1 MSDGD
6 KIEAVNALEAHG
18 LLRVPIRVVRRPHQ
32 MSTRALRE
40 SFGEYRLLVVRT
52 AAISEERNLPRLV
65 GATPAAAAKWI
76 IDLTP
81 GLSVLVQPYEQ
92 VLFSVELAVYE
103 SVVVAE
109 IVPGIWEL
117 DSRLTPA
124 VLVFKDDGLELTV
137 PDTRL
142 QTARFHDP
150 HHGTRQRPARVDDWQ
165 IATLVAWVREHR
177 RHLSALRD
185 DLGHPFGLKLHH
197 SSRYGLSAQ
206 NIRSSVPEPDTWQQ
220 DTPAPPINTA
230 PLSSTD
236 APLPDGPVLLDVSVA
251 REEHA
256 RLATFI
262 DRLHQTGTR
271 EVYLRS
277 GLLSHLAIN
286 LREAGITVRSAHG

>member
-1 MSDGD
+1 MSDWD
-6 KIEAVNALEAHG
+6 KVEAVNALEAHG

-32 MSTRALRE
+32 MSTRALRD
-40 SFGEYRLLVVRT
+40 SFSEHRLLVLRT
-52 AAISEERNLPRLV
+52 AAASEERNLPRLV
-65 GATPAAAAKWI
+65 GATPAAAATWI
-76 IDLTP
+76 GDLAP
-81 GLSVLVQPYEQ
+81 RLSVLVQPYEQ

-103 SVVVAE
+103 SVVAAE
-109 IVPGIWEL
+109 IIPGIWEL

-124 VLVFKDDGLELTV
+124 VLVVKDDGLELTI
-137 PDTRL
+137 PDTHL
-142 QTARFHDP
+142 QVARFHDP

-177 RHLSALRD
+177 SHLSALLD
-185 DLGHPFGLKLHH
+185 DLGRPFGLKLHH

-236 APLPDGPVLLDVSVA
+236 APLPDGPVLLDMSVA

-256 RLATFI
+256 RLAVFI
-262 DRLHQTGTR
+262 DRLRRAGTR

>member
-1 MSDGD
+1 MSGWD
-6 KIEAVNALEAHG
+6 KVEAVSALEAHG

-32 MSTRALRE
+32 MSRRLLRDR
-40 SFGEYRLLVVRT
+40 FNRHPLLVVRT
-52 AAISEERNLPRLV
+52 AAASEERNLPRLV
-65 GATPAAAAKWI
+65 GVTPEAAARWI
-76 IDLTP
+76 IDLGP
-81 GLSVLVQPYEQ
+81 GLSVMVQPYEQ

-103 SVVVAE
+103 SLVVAE
-109 IVPGIWEL
+109 VVPGIWEL
-117 DSRLTPA
+117 DSRLAPA
-124 VLVFKDDGLELTV
+124 VLVVTDESLELTV
-137 PDTRL
+137 PETGF

-150 HHGTRQRPARVDDWQ
+150 PQGIQKRAARVDDWQ
-165 IATLVAWVREHR
+165 LATLAAWVRQHR
-177 RHLSALRD
+177 RHLMALLD
-185 DLGHPFGLKLHH
+185 DLGQPFGLKLHH

-220 DTPAPPINTA
+220 DTPTPPINTV

-236 APLPDGPVLLDVSVA
+236 APLPEGPVLLDVSVA

-256 RLATFI
+256 RLTAFI

-286 LREAGITVRSAHG
+286 LREAGITVRSAHD

>member
-1 MSDGD
+1 MSGWD

-32 MSTRALRE
+32 MSTRALRD
-40 SFGEYRLLVVRT
+40 SFSEHRLLVVRT
-52 AAISEERNLPRLV
+52 AATSEERNLPRLV
-65 GATPAAAAKWI
+65 GATPAAAVQWI
-76 IDLTP
+76 GDLAP

-92 VLFSVELAVYE
+92 VIFSVELAVYE

-109 IVPGIWEL
+109 MIPGIWEL

-137 PDTRL
+137 PDIRL
-142 QTARFHDP
+142 QKARFHDP

-165 IATLVAWVREHR
+165 IATLVTWVREHR
-177 RHLSALRD
+177 SHLTALLN
-185 DLGHPFGLKLHH
+185 DLDHPFGLKLHH
-197 SSRYGLSAQ
+197 SRLLGLSAQ
-206 NIRSSVPEPDTWQQ
+206 NIRGSVPEPDTWQQ

-256 RLATFI
+256 RLAAFI
-262 DRLHQTGTR
+262 DRLHRAGRQ